1 MKQRIIVGVL
11 AGALFLAF
19 LIIGRIPFALFS
31 ALLGVLA
38 FLECIHIVKV
48 KRASLPGIVGSFA
61 VFLMVLHPVIKS
73 YGISYSII
81 DVVIALSFLLLI
93 VTVFS
98 QQSFSFEKAALTTFS
113 TVYVGFAFMLL
124 FEVRNKE
131 FLLAL
136 FILILIWTA
145 DSGAYF
151 FGKFFGKHKLIPHIS
166 PNKTI
171 EGAIGG
177 IVATFIISVILQLV
191 VGFEDA
197 TIHLIAIT
205 LLIAVF
211 GPIGDL
217 VESALKRHYHVKD
230 SGVILAGHGGVL
242 DRVDS
247 WIFVL
252 PVLYVFHLI

>member
-19 LIIGRIPFALFS
+19 LIIGRIPFVLFS

-38 FLECIHIVKV
+38 FLECIHIVKI
-48 KRASLPGIVGSFA
+48 KRASLPGVVGSLA
-61 VFLMVLHPVIKS
+61 VFLMVIHPFIENH
-73 YGISYSII
+73 GFSYSII
-81 DVVIALSFLLLI
+81 GIVIALSLILLI

-98 QQSFSFEKAALTTFS
+98 YQSFSFEKAALTTFS
-113 TVYVGFAFMLL
+113 TLYIGFAFMLL
-124 FEVRNKE
+124 FEVRNKDL
-131 FLLAL
+131 LLAL

-177 IVATFIISVILQLV
+177 IVATFIISIILQLII
-191 VGFEDA
+191 GFEDS
-197 TIHLIAIT
+197 TMNLMVIT

-217 VESALKRHYHVKD
+217 VESALKRHYNVKD
-230 SGVILAGHGGVL
+230 SGAILSGHGGVL